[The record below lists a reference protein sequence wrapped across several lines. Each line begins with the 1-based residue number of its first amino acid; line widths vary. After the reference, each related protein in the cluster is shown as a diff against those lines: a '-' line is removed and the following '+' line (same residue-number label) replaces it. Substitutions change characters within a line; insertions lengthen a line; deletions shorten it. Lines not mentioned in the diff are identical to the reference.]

1 MLIVKYE
8 EHRNDYDRRHFEKF
22 FKSLSDL
29 EEWLFGLMRWEYK
42 YHMWFNVSH
51 EGKVGYNDPIKV
63 HPAQGPLRYWVHQIE
78 QDGKIIF
85 SDGMHTNNQAF
96 ATKAVKEWFLHCEN
110 RVNKPA
116 FNFAEDEDEVNPKQ
130 NDLEAVIKLA
140 NCKSYDNLLLLLM
153 DIGTIA
159 GKSDEMF
166 RVIEGLD
173 AVCNKG
179 NN

>member
-8 EHRNDYDRRHFEKF
+8 EHRNDYDRRHIEKV

-42 YHMWFNVSH
+42 GHMWFNINYKGEVVYEH
-51 EGKVGYNDPIKV
+51 IEV

-85 SDGMHTNNQAF
+85 SDGMHTNNQKF
-96 ATKAVKEWFLHCEN
+96 ASKAVKEWFLHCKN
-110 RVNKPA
+110 RVNQPT
-116 FNFAEDEDEVNPKQ
+116 FNFAKDEVTPKQ
-130 NDLEAVIKLA
+130 NNLEAVIKLA
-140 NCKSYDNLLLLLM
+140 NCNSYDHLLLLLM

-159 GKSDEMF
+159 GKNDEMF

-173 AVCNKG
+173 AVYNKG
-179 NN
+179 NV

>member
-42 YHMWFNVSH
+42 RHMWFNIDYKGEVVCEH
-51 EGKVGYNDPIKV
+51 IAV

-85 SDGMHTNNQAF
+85 SDGMHTNNQKF
-96 ATKAVKEWFLHCEN
+96 ASKAVKEWFLHCEN
-110 RVNKPA
+110 RVNQPA
-116 FNFAEDEDEVNPKQ
+116 FNFAKDEVTPKQ
-130 NDLEAVIKLA
+130 NDLKAIIKLA
-140 NCKSYDNLLLLLM
+140 NCKNYDHLVLLLM